1 MSGSGQEVGVRFQT
15 VYQSFLY
22 CKRYD
27 NFFPYISQRIV
38 VQLNGLKVTILDR
51 SQIFS
56 FDPVLQHHLVTQWTP
71 FIAGIKDNY
80 DRFWLSSLT
89 SFSEMK
95 ATTIDF
101 SRITSGILC
110 TPRRLILIIT
120 GLSESSWY
128 FKFNI
133 TRDATVFK
141 VARND
146 RSRIQWWT
154 LSHGTKK
161 NGCLPYFSHS
171 ISLMWPVS
179 KSIFTEE

>member
-1 MSGSGQEVGVRFQT
+1 M
-15 VYQSFLY
+15 
-22 CKRYD
+22 D
-27 NFFPYISQRIV
+27 H
-38 VQLNGLKVTILDR
+38 
-51 SQIFS
+51 SQIFI
-56 FDPVLQHHLVTQWTP
+56 FDPILQHHLVIQWTP

-80 DRFWLSSLT
+80 DRFRLSSLT

-95 ATTIDF
+95 ATTIDL
-101 SRITSGILC
+101 SIIASCILC
-110 TPRRLILIIT
+110 TLRRLTLIIT

-161 NGCLPYFSHS
+161 NGYLPYYSHS